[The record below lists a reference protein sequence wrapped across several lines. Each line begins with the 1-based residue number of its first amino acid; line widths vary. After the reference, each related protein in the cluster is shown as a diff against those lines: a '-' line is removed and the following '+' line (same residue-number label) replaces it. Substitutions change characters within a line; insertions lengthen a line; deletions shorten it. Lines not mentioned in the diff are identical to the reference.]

1 MPDRRASHRKIFN
14 HTSVLLQPHIISLQ
28 DRERN
33 SATASSM
40 FAHMPL
46 QRHWALDPLARPS
59 SVHMA
64 SLRPSPTCERIH
76 TTPSGAYVTISA
88 VKKMSKTPPP
98 PVCVRKRATPPL
110 PDPTMLRDSEPILS
124 GAMKYE
130 LALDDFVGAVRSFST
145 LVTTATPASDVVGT
159 PILRQA
165 TQPQAHGADRTA
177 GSPLLTPLHYLQ
189 SQRSRMVTFDQGS
202 STDTNGLEQ
211 VWNKTP
217 PVAELMMAERPSTFW
232 GTPLVTVRSGEGLA
246 VGGSACTSSPISIYS
261 ANDRSSPSSSPH
273 KAMASPDKP
282 PTATY
287 PWHGHGNGHGA
298 SYADAKTV
306 LHAGRQQLNA
316 KQTRRQLPLNVRQ
329 PAADEMYARWL
340 GARTASVLEDPRM
353 DPRPSNDK
361 LLPPWLP
368 PELGIT
374 DEDEAEAVAQLD
386 ARGRRVLAQTRPQSA
401 PTLLDGVPAT
411 SHVRMPIGN
420 ARWSQTLVSCT
431 DGLRPP

>member
-130 LALDDFVGAVRSFST
+130 LALDEFVGAARSCST
-145 LVTTATPASDVVGT
+145 LVTTATPASVPT

-165 TQPQAHGADRTA
+165 THKATQPQALDADRTA
-177 GSPLLTPLHYLQ
+177 GSPPHYLQ
-189 SQRSRMVTFDQGS
+189 SQRSRMVNYFD
-202 STDTNGLEQ
+202 
-211 VWNKTP
+211 
-217 PVAELMMAERPSTFW
+217 
-232 GTPLVTVRSGEGLA
+232 
-246 VGGSACTSSPISIYS
+246 
-261 ANDRSSPSSSPH
+261 
-273 KAMASPDKP
+273 
-282 PTATY
+282 
-287 PWHGHGNGHGA
+287 PWHGHGA
-298 SYADAKTV
+298 SYADAKAV
-306 LHAGRQQLNA
+306 LHAGRQQLSV
-316 KQTRRQLPLNVRQ
+316 KQTRRQLPLSVRQ
-329 PAADEMYARWL
+329 PAADEMNARWL

>member
-46 QRHWALDPLARPS
+46 QRHWTLDPLARPS

-130 LALDDFVGAVRSFST
+130 LALDEFVGAARSCST
-145 LVTTATPASDVVGT
+145 LVTTATPASVPT

-165 TQPQAHGADRTA
+165 THKATQPQALDADRTA
-177 GSPLLTPLHYLQ
+177 GSPPHYLQ
-189 SQRSRMVTFDQGS
+189 SQRSRMVNYFDQGPP
-202 STDTNGLEQ
+202 TVMNGLEQ
-211 VWNKTP
+211 NLLQNLEWSTKTSP
-217 PVAELMMAERPSTFW
+217 QDFPQMSTKTSHQDSPQMSTKTSPDQHVVAE
-232 GTPLVTVRSGEGLA
+232 
-246 VGGSACTSSPISIYS
+246 
-261 ANDRSSPSSSPH
+261 
-273 KAMASPDKP
+273 P
-282 PTATY
+282 PTLVSPEARQAFPTYY
-287 PWHGHGNGHGA
+287 PWHGHGA

-306 LHAGRQQLNA
+306 LHAGRQQLSV
-316 KQTRRQLPLNVRQ
+316 KQTRRQLPLSVRQ
-329 PAADEMYARWL
+329 PAADEMNARWL